1 MISVEEA
8 LLKIKEN
15 ANEFNLS
22 ETISLE
28 TALGR
33 VLAEDIF
40 APISI
45 PPFRQSIMDGYA
57 ICSGENFDYRIVGE
71 TKTGESSDYELKSGE
86 AIRIFTGA
94 QVPETA
100 DIVVMQEQV
109 KITENG
115 IQLEKIYNSGENI
128 RNVGEQIKEGEKSFL
143 QGEKLNPSALGILM
157 SFGLKEVNVLKKP
170 AVSIIATGNELV
182 DAGENLEQG
191 QIYESNSHVISNTVK
206 QKGFEVVSV
215 AKVKDSLEDTEN
227 AIKEAL
233 LLSDI
238 VLISGGISV
247 GDYDF
252 VERALQNLEVEQI
265 FYKVSQ
271 KPGKPLYFGKKDNK
285 YVFALP
291 GNPAS
296 TLTCL
301 YIYFFELA
309 DLLMN
314 RQEVGLTKIQ
324 FPISEALEN
333 NSGRAL
339 FLKAKL
345 KGDYVEILTHQNSSM
360 LLSFARADALVYIPA
375 DVISVKKG
383 EPVTTLLLPSQN

>member
-8 LLKIKEN
+8 LLKIREN
-15 ANEFNLS
+15 TNKYNLT
-22 ETISLE
+22 ETISLD
-28 TALGR
+28 TAVGR

-57 ICSGENFDYRIVGE
+57 ICSGENFDYRLVGE
-71 TKTGESSDYELKSGE
+71 TKTGESCDYQLKSGE

-94 QVPETA
+94 QVPNTA
-100 DIVVMQEQV
+100 DIVVMQEHV
-109 KITENG
+109 KITADG

-128 RNVGEQIKEGEKSFL
+128 RNVGEQIKEGETSFIK
-143 QGEKLNPSALGILM
+143 GEVLNPSALGILK
-157 SFGLKEVNVLKKP
+157 SFGLKEVNVFKKP
-170 AVSIIATGNELV
+170 TLSIIATGNELV

-191 QIYESNSHVISNTVK
+191 QIYESNSHVISNTIK

-215 AKVKDSLEDTEN
+215 SKVKDSLEETQA
-227 AIKEAL
+227 AIREGIL
-233 LLSDI
+233 HSDI
-238 VLISGGISV
+238 LLISGGISV

-309 DLLMN
+309 DLLMSKS
-314 RQEVGLTKIQ
+314 EVGLTKIQ

-345 KGDYVEILTHQNSSM
+345 KGGCVEILTHQNSSM

-375 DVISVKKG
+375 DTTSVKKG